1 MPASGSGGLGGLP
14 SCEQPAPLAAGLGPG
29 VCALCLFSLFRHG
42 RSSLATELHQL
53 RSKENGVPAC
63 EITLSPAD
71 RKSVV

>member
-1 MPASGSGGLGGLP
+1 MW
-14 SCEQPAPLAAGLGPG
+14 AACTPRCWPGPWT
-29 VCALCLFSLFRHG
+29 CALCLFSLFRHG

-63 EITLSPAD
+63 EITLSPVLVCNKSVD

>member
-1 MPASGSGGLGGLP
+1 M
-14 SCEQPAPLAAGLGPG
+14 PLAAGLGPG

-63 EITLSPAD
+63 EITLSPVLVCN
-71 RKSVV
+71 KSVFKHFWVCV